1 MRTQTLLSFSNICEE
16 VLYSMVNEEQLSENE
31 TKIIGHYCKEIFITL
46 MSRASQPVDS
56 ELPTNH

>member
-1 MRTQTLLSFSNICEE
+1 MATEGH
-16 VLYSMVNEEQLSENE
+16 LSENE

-46 MSRASQPVDS
+46 MSRASQPVDL